1 MQNKVNSLNSEM
13 NLSSNMQKQ
22 TSNDC
27 LSPDEEKAIEQ
38 YETGDEK
45 LKTYK
50 TPHDLIKDLHRAAK

>member
-1 MQNKVNSLNSEM
+1 M

-50 TPHDLIKDLHRAAK
+50 TPNDLIKDLHRAAK